1 MNPLAKPVAAAT
13 KANVPT
19 GEELIAKA
27 WELAPYF
34 HEHAPENEALGR
46 LTDDVVDTLLDNG
59 FMGSWLPKEYGG
71 TECWPIEGLQIIE
84 ALSYGDGSTG
94 WALMALEVGT
104 ASAAA
109 YLPKQTSQKI
119 FGDGIPLIAGQGAPI
134 GKAEKVDGGYI
145 LNGDWRYGSGI
156 LHCQYFHSGAMVY
169 ENGKLSMLPGTDQ
182 PEGRIFITPIEDGDL
197 LANWDVMGLRATG
210 SIDYTIKDLF
220 VPDENTH
227 LIVAKRPNTGG
238 DLYRITIPGMGS
250 YCHGGF
256 ALGIGRRVLDE
267 LRELAQMTPSRSAMI
282 SPAGGN
288 DSFHEQFAHNEAK
301 YRSARAFIVEAQE
314 RMTRTVQRGD
324 DPSVRDVTLTRLAL
338 NHVTSVVA
346 EICQFAYYY
355 SGGIG
360 LRESTIQRCLRDMYA
375 GTQHA
380 STAPAVLRECGKDLL
395 GFAEGKMWAPR
406 NIVDPF
412 PFEEFRN

>member
-1 MNPLAKPVAAAT
+1 MNHLAKPLAAETLPTA
-13 KANVPT
+13 PT
-19 GEELIAKA
+19 GEDLIAKA
-27 WELAPYF
+27 WELAPSF
-34 HEHAPENEALGR
+34 KTHAADNEKLGR
-46 LTDDVVDTLLDNG
+46 LTDEVIDTLLEHG
-59 FMGSWLPKEYGG
+59 FMGSWVPKEYGG
-71 TECWPIEGLQIIE
+71 SECWPVEGLQIIE

-109 YLPKQTSQKI
+109 YLPKPTSQKI
-119 FGDGIPLIAGQGAPI
+119 FGAGIPLIAGQGAPV

-145 LNGDWRYGSGI
+145 LNGDFRYGSGI
-156 LHCQYFHSGAMVY
+156 LHCQYFHSGGIVH
-169 ENGKLSMLPGTDQ
+169 ENGKPAMMPGTDM
-182 PEGRIFITPIEDGDL
+182 PEGRIFITPIEDGEL
-197 LANWDVMGLRATG
+197 LENWDVMGLRATG
-210 SIDYTIKDLF
+210 SVDYKITDLF

-227 LIVAKRPNTGG
+227 LIVAKRANTGG

-267 LRELAQMTPSRSAMI
+267 LREIAQMNPSRSAMI

-301 YRSARAFIVEAQE
+301 FRAARAFIVEAQQ
-314 RMTRTVQRGD
+314 RLTDTVKRGE

-346 EICQFAYYY
+346 EVCQFAYYF
-355 SGGIG
+355 SGGVG
-360 LRESTIQRCLRDMYA
+360 LRDSTIQRCLRDMYA

-380 STAPAVLRECGKDLL
+380 STAPAVLRECAKDLL